1 MANLKIAKDW
11 ISFANTDLIGA
22 KALLD
27 LGENFLS
34 LAAFH
39 AQQAAEKSLKGYL
52 VFNSIRVPKTHDI
65 GDLLALIELKDNH
78 FAELLKPC
86 LDLTDYAVA
95 YRYPDAQ
102 KIPLERRAVVIAIQ
116 QAELAL
122 AESLKRIEDKES

>member
-11 ISFANTDLIGA
+11 IGFANTDLIGA

-27 LGENFLS
+27 LGANFLS

-65 GDLLALIELKDNH
+65 GDLLALIELKDLH

-102 KIPLERRAVVIAIQ
+102 KIPLEKHAVVIAIQ

-122 AESLKRIEDKES
+122 AESLKRMEDKES